1 MARYVGKR
9 IVPKHC
15 GYWDNTKEYEME
27 NIVYDSVR
35 KAMSEVAPKQQE
47 NEEEVYIS
55 AKEACEYLGIKT
67 TALYDRLKLPGLRS
81 RKENGRRMVC
91 LNDLKKLS
99 QQSCIGRYARY
110 KRKS

>member
-1 MARYVGKR
+1 MDSVLHAIGDYL
-9 IVPKHC
+9 
-15 GYWDNTKEYEME
+15 E

-47 NEEEVYIS
+47 NEEDVYIS

-81 RKENGRRMVC
+81 KKENGRRMVC